1 VIGLDFILEMDISLR
16 VRRKTAFT
24 FTQTIPVRGSEIA
37 LKMRQ
42 NRRVYQMIVSFSWH
56 HKK

>member
-1 VIGLDFILEMDISLR
+1 MIGLDFILEMDISLR

-42 NRRVYQMIVSFSWH
+42 SRRGY
-56 HKK
+56 